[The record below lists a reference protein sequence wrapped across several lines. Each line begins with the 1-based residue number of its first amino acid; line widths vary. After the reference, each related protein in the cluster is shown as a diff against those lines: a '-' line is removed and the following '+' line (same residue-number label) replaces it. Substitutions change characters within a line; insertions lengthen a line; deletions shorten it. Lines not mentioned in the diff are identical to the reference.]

1 MSTKPFNLDKQTIR
15 EIGRELWRM
24 RQEKHMYIHAVAR
37 RTNLPERIIEGM
49 EIGKFIKFSAIRR
62 LTEFY
67 GKKMR
72 ITFEDQIVMMQKK
85 APVSCRCLL
94 QNDLSAKN

>member
-1 MSTKPFNLDKQTIR
+1 MQLKSCYMDKRTIR
-15 EIGRELWRM
+15 EIGYELWLIRKQ
-24 RQEKHMYIHAVAR
+24 RGMYLHTVAN

-49 EIGKFIKFSAIRR
+49 EIGKFIQFSAFRR

-72 ITFEDQIVMMQKK
+72 IVFD
-85 APVSCRCLL
+85 
-94 QNDLSAKN
+94 D

>member
-1 MSTKPFNLDKQTIR
+1 MRIEACYIDKQTIR
-15 EIGRELWRM
+15 EIGRELWLLRKE
-24 RQEKHMYIHAVAR
+24 RGMYLRTVAN

-49 EIGKFIKFSAIRR
+49 EIGKFIQYSAFRR

-72 ITFEDQIVMMQKK
+72 IIFE
-85 APVSCRCLL
+85 
-94 QNDLSAKN
+94 